1 MLEWSENKRQA
12 MERLSTPEGI
22 ITALAI
28 DQRGALKKMM
38 SALGMEATKETID
51 ALCLSHFIGSRI
63 WVACCTK
70 TCSRERSFASI

>member
-38 SALGMEATKETID
+38 SALGMEATKE
-51 ALCLSHFIGSRI
+51 
-63 WVACCTK
+63 K
-70 TCSRERSFASI
+70 N

>member
-38 SALGMEATKETID
+38 SALGWKRQRKK
-51 ALCLSHFIGSRI
+51 LSSLKH
-63 WVACCTK
+63 
-70 TCSRERSFASI
+70 